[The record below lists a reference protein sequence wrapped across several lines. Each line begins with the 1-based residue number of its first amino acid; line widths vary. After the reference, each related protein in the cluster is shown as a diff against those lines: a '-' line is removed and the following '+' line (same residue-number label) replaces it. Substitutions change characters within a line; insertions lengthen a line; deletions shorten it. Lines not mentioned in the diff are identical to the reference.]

1 MSSSYIFQY
10 LRDSYSFLPTAD
22 KELFGEVWKSYEQ
35 VVGNLYNKSFEF
47 DFNATTTRALAWN
60 NERWCSY
67 IFDSST
73 SVTRPAFY
81 QSPLDLTG
89 GINLMSR
96 YLFNFYTDS
105 FGPYEIDLRGANP
118 IQTTSAEI
126 SSKIN
131 AVVGFNFV
139 SVLSTGELYFAT
151 LTTGPTA
158 FIKFVPASVP
168 ANDASELIV
177 GILPSD
183 LPKQFPQFPYVYNIQ
198 DQYIVSIPTM
208 QNSIRDENIEVIL
221 TEGTDYSIES
231 GNKAITFTSPPRAK
245 MWAKNNLIN
254 RETPYNNFGYLLDF
268 YDKNSDHY
276 LETLKGIWYAFWVG
290 PRPNNIKRAMYLL
303 FGLPVAKQSGTVKNV
318 TKGYLMFQE
327 DLVIPGD
334 GLGPLVQLDIP
345 LAESAT
351 VAVGQQMLAGNPY
364 TDNIATIVPTNGTVV
379 SINKAIVS
387 FQQDSDFGQFE
398 AGALVNNLIP
408 FGLHPV
414 VKINDRLQ
422 RFDPL
427 TDGILVIDH
436 VNYPGYF
443 ALEVGREG
451 LKGYLTESASTG
463 TAVDTDET
471 KALTTAELSTFLVQ
485 ISSEAFL
492 SKTIN
497 IANVKNFLFGIRPLS
512 KTFIFQL
519 LVSVDDKIQTEES
532 LAIDINIDVTPN
544 VDYNPWMEADPS
556 VLNAGE
562 ITLNEGL
569 LMDSELFIDN
579 EITEIDVHHNASTI
593 PVLVDAFTF

>member
-1 MSSSYIFQY
+1 
-10 LRDSYSFLPTAD
+10 
-22 KELFGEVWKSYEQ
+22 
-35 VVGNLYNKSFEF
+35 
-47 DFNATTTRALAWN
+47 
-60 NERWCSY
+60 
-67 IFDSST
+67 
-73 SVTRPAFY
+73 
-81 QSPLDLTG
+81 
-89 GINLMSR
+89 
-96 YLFNFYTDS
+96 
-105 FGPYEIDLRGANP
+105 
-118 IQTTSAEI
+118 
-126 SSKIN
+126 
-131 AVVGFNFV
+131 
-139 SVLSTGELYFAT
+139 
-151 LTTGPTA
+151 
-158 FIKFVPASVP
+158 
-168 ANDASELIV
+168 
-177 GILPSD
+177 
-183 LPKQFPQFPYVYNIQ
+183 
-198 DQYIVSIPTM
+198 
-208 QNSIRDENIEVIL
+208 
-221 TEGTDYSIES
+221 
-231 GNKAITFTSPPRAK
+231 
-245 MWAKNNLIN
+245 
-254 RETPYNNFGYLLDF
+254 
-268 YDKNSDHY
+268 
-276 LETLKGIWYAFWVG
+276 
-290 PRPNNIKRAMYLL
+290 
-303 FGLPVAKQSGTVKNV
+303 
-318 TKGYLMFQE
+318 
-327 DLVIPGD
+327 
-334 GLGPLVQLDIP
+334 
-345 LAESAT
+345 
-351 VAVGQQMLAGNPY
+351 
-364 TDNIATIVPTNGTVV
+364 
-379 SINKAIVS
+379 
-387 FQQDSDFGQFE
+387 
-398 AGALVNNLIP
+398 
-408 FGLHPV
+408 
-414 VKINDRLQ
+414 LQ

>member
-10 LRDSYSFLPTAD
+10 LRDSYSFLPNAD
-22 KELFGEVWKSYEQ
+22 KELFGETWKSYEQ

-47 DFNATTTRALAWN
+47 DFNASTTRALTWN

-73 SVTRPAFY
+73 SVTRAAFY
-81 QSPLDLTG
+81 KSPLDLTG
-89 GINLMSR
+89 GINLMSK
-96 YLFNFYTDS
+96 YLFKFYTDS
-105 FGPYEIDLRGANP
+105 FGPYEIDLRGVNP

-131 AVVGFNFV
+131 VVVGFNFV

-151 LTTGPTA
+151 LTTGPA
-158 FIKFVPASVP
+158 SFIKFVPASIP
-168 ANDASELIV
+168 AKDASELIV

-183 LPKQFPQFPYVYNIQ
+183 LPKKFPQFPYVYNIQ
-198 DQYIVSIPTM
+198 DQYIISIPTM

-318 TKGYLMFQE
+318 TKGYLMFKE
-327 DLVIPGD
+327 DLVLPGD
-334 GLGPLVQLDIP
+334 GLGPLVQLEIP
-345 LAESAT
+345 IAESST
-351 VAVGQQMLAGNPY
+351 VAVGQQMMAGNPY
-364 TDNIATIVPTNGTVV
+364 TDNIATTVPTNGTVV

-579 EITEIDVHHNASTI
+579 EITEIDVYHNASTI